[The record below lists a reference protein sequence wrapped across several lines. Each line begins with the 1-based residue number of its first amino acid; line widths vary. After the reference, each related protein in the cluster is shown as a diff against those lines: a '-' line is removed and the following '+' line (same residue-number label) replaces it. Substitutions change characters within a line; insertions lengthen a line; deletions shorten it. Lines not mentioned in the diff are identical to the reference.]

1 MTRFLPKIWPRI
13 SRLFPRL
20 KPAIGEHTVL
30 MSLLSWLQAKTPN
43 ERRKGGKLRPRKSF
57 GQTTLPLIS
66 PRRGRRILRREQLF
80 SVVRESLIRGGV
92 LSTSYEFKVLT
103 LDANG
108 DSFLVLIDLALPA
121 EVMPDEYLLEIER
134 WVQASALARHD
145 MRVPSVYWRRQAVH
159 DQRGIALRAAV
170 DAQTRRQA
178 PGDMSVAAIASDE
191 LAIPAPPKAKPLQ
204 RAQAV
209 EADEIE
215 AFRRALEVVAPPLR
229 DSSGAM
235 DVHVSVPE
243 SHSDFSALSE
253 TQYGKL

>member
-1 MTRFLPKIWPRI
+1 MFLLI
-13 SRLFPRL
+13 SGKRWLN
-20 KPAIGEHTVL
+20 AAHTVT

-43 ERRKGGKLRPRKSF
+43 EGRKNGRPRTRKSF

-92 LSTSYEFKVLT
+92 LSTSYDFKVLT

-121 EVMPDEYLLEIER
+121 DAMPDAYLLEVELWI
-134 WVQASALARHD
+134 QSSARARHD
-145 MRVPSVYWRRQAVH
+145 MAVPSVYWRRKAEH
-159 DQRGIALRAAV
+159 DQRGIALKAAV
-170 DAQTRRQA
+170 AAQTKRQT
-178 PGDMSVAAIASDE
+178 PIVAEMPAFVDDDSPT
-191 LAIPAPPKAKPLQ
+191 AIPAPPRSSPLQ

-209 EADEIE
+209 EADEVE

-229 DSSGAM
+229 EGVNIDEL
-235 DVHVSVPE
+235 HLPVPE

>member
-1 MTRFLPKIWPRI
+1 
-13 SRLFPRL
+13 
-20 KPAIGEHTVL
+20 

-43 ERRKGGKLRPRKSF
+43 DGRKNGKPRTRKSF

-92 LSTSYEFKVLT
+92 LSTSYDFKVLT

-108 DSFLVLIDLALPA
+108 DSFLVLVDLALPA
-121 EVMPDEYLLEIER
+121 EAMPDAYLLEVER
-134 WVQASALARHD
+134 WIQSSALARHD
-145 MRVPSVYWRRQAVH
+145 MSVPSVYWRRKAVH

-170 DAQTRRQA
+170 DAQTKRA
-178 PGDMSVAAIASDE
+178 TPSISAADE
-191 LAIPAPPKAKPLQ
+191 FVDESPTAIPAPPRSSPLQ

-209 EADEIE
+209 EADEVE

-229 DSSGAM
+229 DGMNTADLHM
-235 DVHVSVPE
+235 SVPE